1 MTSSSMPPGIPSS
14 GRRDLPGRRDH
25 SGSSLLLMLFALP
38 FGFRLLVKLREAIVT
53 MDPRHNF
60 NNDWGIS
67 EWIINYQSGFIRR
80 GLPGEVMYRLH
91 RLTGLPPGVMAIGFS
106 LLIFFAF
113 AWYLRRRS
121 RGILP
126 GWLLLTTPFLGF
138 SVYLEI
144 ALVRK
149 DLLCL
154 LIFAICARLAMA
166 ARQGARA
173 LALISLLLT
182 AGILSHEQMGFFGLP
197 LIATALVA
205 CQRQRRG
212 GGPVTWG
219 DLRPLAALL
228 PPAAAFLAV
237 LRFSGTRSQGLGIYN
252 SWLDALPA
260 PFHGPPGAPL
270 SWIGKSGHYAIETT
284 HQLHQQIYFGL
295 PYWLIVVLAAVAG
308 VVLIGAA
315 IHRHNPAYGPIFLLV
330 APLQFAAMAPL
341 FHAAHDQGRWV
352 IISLMSASLFC
363 LESPAW
369 MRQGLNARVPR
380 RLLTWAWPGWAAPLG
395 LACWGVPV
403 VKWSLTGWVMT
414 CPIGLPFQLYF
425 YLRLAG
431 MPHPLTWLGGG
442 PWR

>member
-1 MTSSSMPPGIPSS
+1 M
-14 GRRDLPGRRDH
+14 
-25 SGSSLLLMLFALP
+25 LLVLFALP
-38 FGFRLLVKLREAIVT
+38 FGFRLLVKLHEAIVT

-60 NNDWGIS
+60 NSDWGIS

-80 GLPGEVMYRLH
+80 GLPGEVMHRLH

-106 LLIFFAF
+106 LLIFFVF

-154 LIFAICARLAMA
+154 LIFAICARLAVA
-166 ARQGARA
+166 ARQGVRS

-182 AGILSHEQMGFFGLP
+182 AGILSHEQLGFFGLP
-197 LIATALVA
+197 LIAAALVA
-205 CQRQRRG
+205 CQRQRRHG
-212 GGPVTWG
+212 ERFAWG

-237 LRFSGTRSQGLGIYN
+237 LRFSGTSSQGLGIYR

-260 PFHGPPGAPL
+260 EFHGPPGAAL
-270 SWIGKSGHYAIETT
+270 SWIGKSGRYAIETT
-284 HQLHQQIYFGL
+284 QQLHQQLSFGV

-308 VVLIGAA
+308 VVLIAAA
-315 IHRHNPAYGPIFLLV
+315 IHRHSPAYAPIFLLV

-352 IISLMSASLFC
+352 IIALMSASLFC

-369 MRQGLNARVPR
+369 MRERLNGWLPR
-380 RLLTWAWPGWAAPLG
+380 RLLALTWPGWAAPLG
-395 LACWGVPV
+395 LACWGLPV
-403 VKWSLTGWVMT
+403 VKWSLTGWLMT
-414 CPIGLPFQLYF
+414 CPIGMPFQLYF

-431 MPHPLTWLGGG
+431 MPHPLTWLGGE